1 MRVLPYSNM
10 LLGALVIAA
19 LLCFFFALYYY
30 GTAPGYLDHV
40 EPGLTLLSWG
50 LINGQPLYTLPDS
63 LDYAVNPYGPAHYI
77 VQSIILTLIE
87 PSIANSKIIILCA
100 SGFAVLLFGIHIW
113 RPYQS

>member
-50 LINGQPLYTLPDS
+50 LHFSCQISVRFWNFSRTLGDFFEG
-63 LDYAVNPYGPAHYI
+63 DK
-77 VQSIILTLIE
+77 QSIHSPDGL
-87 PSIANSKIIILCA
+87 N
-100 SGFAVLLFGIHIW
+100 
-113 RPYQS
+113 